1 MLPVLPLPRL
11 TGAVA
16 APLSEGTLPADWVA
30 PRDEVAAAKEVTEA
44 ELEVETVTLSDKL
57 GIALALAV
65 LLNLP
70 LLLLEAEPVPNCV
83 ALALATFAA
92 EDELTGLKEAPDEEL
107 PVARAEAVPVN
118 VLGAEPVWEGL
129 EVAVL
134 LLRSPLLVGVRLLLG
149 AGETLGMVDPVTKPC
164 RLILPVGLEV
174 ADALS
179 QKLSLLRSVK
189 EAEAVGKGEVE
200 GLEEKDCADVNVLT
214 ALLVLVALAQPVTL
228 GVAEALAVSE
238 AEVVS
243 VAEAEE
249 LGKEEGES
257 RWLRELVLL
266 A

>member
-1 MLPVLPLPRL
+1 MLAQELALARPVPQTPSSPLKSCGQPEALLRSE
-11 TGAVA
+11 AVA
-16 APLSEGTLPADWVA
+16 VPLSEGTLPADWVA
-30 PRDEVAAAKEVTEA
+30 PRDIVAAAKEVTEA
-44 ELEVETVTLSDKL
+44 ELEAETVTLSDKL

-149 AGETLGMVDPVTKPC
+149 TGVTLGTTDPVKKPS
-164 RLILPVGLEV
+164 RLMPPVGLEV

-179 QKLSLLRSVK
+179 LKLTLLRAVK
-189 EAEAVGKGEVE
+189 ETDEVSEGDVE
-200 GLEEKDCADVNVLT
+200 GLGEKVKTDVSVLM
-214 ALLVLVALAQPVTL
+214 ALLVLVAL
-228 GVAEALAVSE
+228 
-238 AEVVS
+238 
-243 VAEAEE
+243 
-249 LGKEEGES
+249 K
-257 RWLRELVLL
+257 
-266 A
+266 